1 MIRNLFIIAGAGL
14 VLSTACIAGAAALGG
29 ADLKRHDW
37 SWTFRDEDGGDS
49 VRIERA
55 RAERGPDVTRT
66 LAWNGTDTL
75 SVELPGEVTYITGA
89 EAGVTVSGTQSA
101 VERVRIENG
110 RLYMTENGDRVTLGW
125 RNGELTGWS
134 DNDDL
139 RVTVTAPSVTRF
151 DLSGSGRLKI
161 ADYSQPSLTLDI
173 SGSGEVEAT
182 GRTTS
187 LAIDMSGSGEVDMK
201 DLATRDARVEISGSG
216 EATVAP
222 TGRADIDIA
231 GSGDVYL
238 TTRPAQ
244 INRDISGSGD
254 VHED

>member
-1 MIRNLFIIAGAGL
+1 MIRTLLIITGASL
-14 VLSTACIAGAAALGG
+14 VLCAVAIGGAAALGG
-29 ADLKRHDW
+29 SDIRNHGW
-37 SWTFRDEDGGDS
+37 SWTFHDKDGGDS

-75 SVELPGEVTYITGA
+75 SVELPGEVTYVPGA
-89 EAGVTVSGTQSA
+89 EAGVVVSGAQSA
-101 VERVRIENG
+101 VERVRVENG
-110 RLYMTENGDRVTLGW
+110 RVFMVQSGERVTLGW
-125 RNGELTGWS
+125 RNGEITGWS

-161 ADYSQPSLTLDI
+161 TDYDQPSLTLDI
-173 SGSGEVEAT
+173 SGSGEVEAV
-182 GRTTS
+182 GRTTT
-187 LAIDMSGSGEVDMK
+187 LAIDMSGSGEADMK
-201 DLATRDARVEISGSG
+201 DLATRDATVGISGSG
-216 EATVAP
+216 EAVVAP
-222 TGRADIDIA
+222 TGKADIDIA

-244 INRDISGSGD
+244 VTRDITGSGD

>member
-14 VLSTACIAGAAALGG
+14 VLSIGCIAGAAALGG

-37 SWTFRDEDGGDS
+37 SWTFHDDDGET

-66 LAWNGTDTL
+66 LAWNGSDTL
-75 SVELPGEVTYITGA
+75 EVELAGEVTYVPGA
-89 EAGVTVSGTQSA
+89 EAGVVITGAKSA
-101 VERVRIENG
+101 VDRVRVENG
-110 RLYMTENGDRVTLGW
+110 RVYMTRDAERVTFGW

-139 RVTVTAPSVTRF
+139 RIVVTAPSITRF

-161 ADYSQPSLTLDI
+161 TDYDQPTLTLDM

-182 GRTTS
+182 GKTTT
-187 LAIDMSGSGEVDMK
+187 LAIDMSGSGEADMRA
-201 DLATRDARVEISGSG
+201 LTTRDATVEISGSG
-216 EATVAP
+216 EASLAP
-222 TGRADIDIA
+222 TGKADIDIA

-238 TTRPAQ
+238 TTRPAT
-244 INRDISGSGD
+244 ITRDISGSGD
-254 VHED
+254 VHEE

>member
-1 MIRNLFIIAGAGL
+1 MIRNLFIVAGAGL
-14 VLSTACIAGAAALGG
+14 VLSVACIAGAAALGG

-37 SWTFRDEDGGDS
+37 SWTFHDDDGET
-49 VRIERA
+49 VRFERA
-55 RAERGPDVTRT
+55 RGERGADVTRT
-66 LAWNGTDTL
+66 LAWTGGDNL
-75 SVELPGEVTYITGA
+75 SVELPAEVVYVQGA
-89 EAGVTVSGTQSA
+89 EAGVTVTGAKS
-101 VERVRIENG
+101 VVDRLRLENG
-110 RLYMTENGDRVTLGW
+110 RLYLDDGEERVTIGW

-161 ADYSQPSLTLDI
+161 RDYDQPSLTLDL
-173 SGSGEVEAT
+173 SGSGEVEAE
-182 GRTTS
+182 GRATTLS
-187 LAIDMSGSGEVDMK
+187 VDLSGSGEADLR
-201 DLATRDARVEISGSG
+201 DLAVRDATVGVTGSG

-222 TGRADIDIA
+222 TGKADIDIA

-244 INRDISGSGD
+244 ITREITGSGD